1 MKEKRWIVRYFK
13 NGVKEEI
20 RCSTH
25 KIAISTYYKV
35 MKEASINKFDLKGL
49 LVVDSKYYN

>member
-13 NGVKEEI
+13 NGVKEEK